1 MSLRVLIADDEPV
14 ARRRIRRLLKM
25 HPDAVVVGEAGDG
38 QAAVDAVGQLAPDLL
53 FLDVQMPVKDGF
65 DVVAGLGDRLPAVIF
80 VTAFDEYA
88 LRAFDV
94 HALDYLLKPFTRQR
108 FDAAFERARDHLAR
122 RGGGLDAR
130 VLALLQ
136 NLPARPHL
144 TCIPV
149 RTSGRIRIIQTADV
163 DWIRSADNYITIA
176 AGGREYLLRETMEG
190 IEREL
195 DPQRF
200 VRVHRSA
207 IVQVDRIVELQPSF
221 HGDFSI
227 VLKDGSRLTLSR
239 SYRDRVARVLGRPL

>member
-1 MSLRVLIADDEPV
+1 MSLRILIADDEPL
-14 ARRRIRRLLKM
+14 ARRRIRRLLKT

-38 QAAVDAVGQLAPDLL
+38 QAAIDSVRQLAPDLL
-53 FLDVQMPVKDGF
+53 FLDVQMPMKDGF
-65 DVVAGLGDRLPAVIF
+65 DVVGSLGDRLPAVIF

-88 LRAFDV
+88 IRAFEV

-108 FDAAFERARDHLAR
+108 FDAAFERGRDHLAR
-122 RGGGLDAR
+122 RRGALNPR

-136 NLPARPHL
+136 NVPSRPHL

-149 RTSGRIRIIQTADV
+149 RTGGRILIVHTADV
-163 DWIRSADNYITIA
+163 DWIRSADNYITIG
-176 AGGREYLLRETMEG
+176 AGGREYLLRETMDG

-200 VRVHRSA
+200 VRVHRSS

-239 SYRDRVARVLGRPL
+239 SYRDRVAKVLGRPL

>member
-1 MSLRVLIADDEPV
+1 MSVRVLIADDEPV
-14 ARRRIRRLLKM
+14 ARRRIRRLLKP
-25 HPDAVVVGEAGDG
+25 HTDAVIVGEAGDG
-38 QAAVDAVGQLAPDLL
+38 QAAIDAVRELAPELL

-65 DVVAGLGDRLPAVIF
+65 AVVAGLGDRLPAVVF

-88 LRAFDV
+88 IRAFDV

-108 FDAAFERARDHLAR
+108 FDAAVERARAHLAR
-122 RGGGLDAR
+122 RGAVLDPR
-130 VLALLQ
+130 VVALLQ
-136 NLPARPHL
+136 NLPSRPHL

-149 RTSGRIRIIQTADV
+149 RTGGRIRIVQTADV

-227 VLKDGSRLTLSR
+227 VLKDGARLTLSR
-239 SYRDRVARVLGRPL
+239 SYRDRVAQVLGRPL